1 MSEITKLG
9 SNAAKAVKS
18 IIERVERLRKDRAGI
33 NADIR
38 EVMKEAKSAG
48 FNTKAI
54 RRVISDRARAARMDR
69 DQWEAE
75 ENDYDFYSEATR

>member
-9 SNAAKAVKS
+9 GNAAKAVKS

-33 NADIR
+33 NADIS

-75 ENDYDFYSEATR
+75 ENDYDLYNEAAR